1 MKNNRVPSAIDF
13 GKVVQAPRQKS
24 PIANI
29 TGQEVQEMHGRRR
42 EARVLLFKRACPI
55 LNGRTIFP
63 PPFLTIHLHMSDYRY
78 HVRANGNVIG
88 AVPSAP
94 INPCCHE
101 GFNSL
106 EAAVAFLNQH
116 FFTDGGK

>member
-29 TGQEVQEMHGRRR
+29 TEQEIQEMHGRRR
-42 EARVLLFKRACPI
+42 EARVLLFKRTCPI
-55 LNGRTIFP
+55 MNGRTIFP
-63 PPFLTIHLHMSDYRY
+63 APFMTIHLHMSDYRY
-78 HVRANGNVIG
+78 HIRQDGNVLIG
-88 AVPSAP
+88 NP
-94 INPCCHE
+94 NPCCHE